1 LIGTLSGGWI
11 GDRLALKSP
20 AAHLQVGIA
29 GFLLGAVFIT
39 IALLAPLNVGP
50 VPLFVPAFFLAVV
63 CLYLYSGPFTA
74 LSQSV
79 VSPALRA
86 SAVTM
91 LLFVSHIFGD
101 SHSPFDVGFISSHV
115 GSLQLALLITSPT
128 LLVLAA
134 LIAATGLRT
143 VRRDVQ
149 KMEDDWAGRP
159 AGASSR

>member
-1 LIGTLSGGWI
+1 
-11 GDRLALKSP
+11 LKNP

-39 IALLAPLNVGP
+39 IALVAPMKLGP

-63 CLYLYSGPFTA
+63 SLYLYSGPFTA

-79 VSPALRA
+79 VSPSLRA

-91 LLFVSHIFGD
+91 LLFVSHVFGD
-101 SHSPFDVGFISSHV
+101 SHSLFDVGFISDRV
-115 GSLQLALLITSPT
+115 GSLQLALLMTSPT
-128 LLVLAA
+128 LLILAA
-134 LIAATGLRT
+134 VVAATGLRS

-149 KMEDDWAGRP
+149 KMEDEWADRP
-159 AGASSR
+159 AAALSR